1 MQSGHRNRKP
11 KIDNIS
17 FFKIKWDVSLPTHQR
32 KAQNAPRKGEKP
44 ERSSDE
50 TGDLDENS
58 LSVFESVLKN

>member
-1 MQSGHRNRKP
+1 
-11 KIDNIS
+11 
-17 FFKIKWDVSLPTHQR
+17 VSLPTHQR

-58 LSVFESVLKN
+58 LSVFASVLKN